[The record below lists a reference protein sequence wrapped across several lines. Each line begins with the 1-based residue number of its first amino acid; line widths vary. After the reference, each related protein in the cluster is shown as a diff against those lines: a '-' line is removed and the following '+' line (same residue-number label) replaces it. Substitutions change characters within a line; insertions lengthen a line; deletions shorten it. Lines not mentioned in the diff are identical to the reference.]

1 MTSLSPRPRS
11 DRKRVMSARAYCF
24 LTVRTASAR
33 MAVSRTSF
41 DPEVWSRRYHF
52 VVLQSCRPRS
62 VLLLYRTS
70 CSLYL
75 PMALPLAS
83 YQFFALKLLL
93 RTLIR
98 TQAAM
103 WVSYQPYQAR
113 GASFAR
119 RPASSVHCV
128 LFHTHCGIAASLEVP
143 SVAVV
148 GIAARLTMIT
158 ICAASC

>member
-1 MTSLSPRPRS
+1 MALPIKTGGEVLGVPTSIGRHRRGRPGKAGVDYQGQTGRQI
-11 DRKRVMSARAYCF
+11 RRRGVSARAYCF

-41 DPEVWSRRYHF
+41 DPEVWSRRDHF
-52 VVLQSCRPRS
+52 VVLKSCRPRS

-83 YQFFALKLLL
+83 YQFFTLKLLL
-93 RTLIR
+93 RTRIR

-103 WVSYQPYQAR
+103 WVSYRPYQ
-113 GASFAR
+113 GW
-119 RPASSVHCV
+119 
-128 LFHTHCGIAASLEVP
+128 AALLLNKNSYE
-143 SVAVV
+143 
-148 GIAARLTMIT
+148 
-158 ICAASC
+158 